1 MRLVA
6 AAADEVLRVVC
17 QLHDAQAKLVEQGER
32 VEAILDAAGVLPPED
47 DAGLVLRL
55 GPPDV
60 VGGVDLGDQI
70 GIFAQPGLPPGR
82 VAHRLRKVLPH
93 AAGAIGGG
101 DPAAMHVLEDA
112 AAEIGDI
119 EAVDDDQLVM
129 ELGHCTFLPCGS
141 IWGGPTTPRK

>member
-1 MRLVA
+1 M
-6 AAADEVLRVVC
+6 
-17 QLHDAQAKLVEQGER
+17 EQGER

-129 ELGHCTFLPCGS
+129 ELGHCTFLPWAGFGAVRSRRARASSVLLKCAAGERAPVAPMLR
-141 IWGGPTTPRK
+141 PTG